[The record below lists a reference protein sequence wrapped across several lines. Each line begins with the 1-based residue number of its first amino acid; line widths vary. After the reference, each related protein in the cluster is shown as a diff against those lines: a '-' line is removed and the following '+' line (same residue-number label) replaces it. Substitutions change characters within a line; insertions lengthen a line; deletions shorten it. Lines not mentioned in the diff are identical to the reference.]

1 MNLSAENRPSLRAFE
16 AMGAEQKL
24 HQFSFGDI
32 QWLTIN
38 GAPDSL
44 NSLAQS
50 LGQRTDLLRA
60 TRNRRVMRV
69 DGCPSVIVKHFLPGG
84 PLGLLKSIIRGDPA
98 LREWN
103 ALRRAARHELPVPKA
118 VAVGWRYRFAQRESF
133 LVTEALSDAAP
144 LGQYLYGA
152 QRAAN
157 ALRRK
162 AIEQAAKVLRK
173 AHDAGMFHKDLHLD
187 NLMVR
192 LQETGP
198 QVFLIDLQRVD
209 FRRPLRIKERL
220 INLAELHG
228 GCTAATHTERLRFLK
243 TYLLELP
250 GLGKDLRPL
259 LLRLE
264 TMALKHR
271 LRVWRSRQK
280 RCLADN
286 RDFVKLRVGRYMG
299 CARRDWTEG
308 AFLSALSGP
317 VELLSSCAVVKDS
330 RTTTVGSGKVRERA
344 IHVKRYNFQGLGYAL
359 KDLFRASRAKRAWFA
374 ANSCVM
380 RGLSV
385 AGPVTYLERR
395 RGRVL
400 LESYLVSHTVEGR
413 SLTEIMAQ
421 RAGPFPE
428 RRDLIDGLARFL
440 ARMHRHQ
447 VANRDLKGD
456 NLIVSTKGSERHVF
470 FIVDFDGVEIGPV
483 SWRTRV
489 KNLTR
494 LEREFRGSAAITRTD
509 RLRFLKTYLGPRF
522 GDQWKKF
529 WRGVLRRVGVD

>member
-1 MNLSAENRPSLRAFE
+1 MSTVAKSLPSCLSRIFWLDAKMDMHSLQRIVQA
-16 AMGAEQKL
+16 L
-24 HQFSFGDI
+24 DTSPDVLR
-32 QWLTIN
+32 LT
-38 GAPDSL
+38 PH
-44 NSLAQS
+44 
-50 LGQRTDLLRA
+50 
-60 TRNRRVMRV
+60 RRVLRI
-69 DGCPSVIVKHFLPGG
+69 DAEPAVIVKHFSPGALSG
-84 PLGLLKSIIRGDPA
+84 VLKGIFRGDPA
-98 LREWN
+98 LREWS

-118 VAVGWRYRFAQRESF
+118 VAVGWRYRFPRRESF
-133 LVTEALSDAAP
+133 LVTEVLDDAVP
-144 LGQYLYGA
+144 LGQYLYA
-152 QRAAN
+152 VQRAA
-157 ALRRK
+157 AAPRRK
-162 AIEQAAKVLRK
+162 AIEQAARVLRK
-173 AHDAGMFHKDLHLD
+173 AHDVGMFHKDLHLD

-192 LQETGP
+192 NKEAGP

-209 FRRPLRIKERL
+209 FRRPLTIKERL

-228 GCTAATHTERLRFLK
+228 GCTAATHAERLRFLK
-243 TYLLELP
+243 TYLLASP

-271 LRVWRSRQK
+271 LSLWRSRQK

-286 RDFVKLRVGRYMG
+286 RDFVKLRVGRYIG

-330 RTTTVGSGKVRERA
+330 RTTTVGAGKVCERA
-344 IHVKRYNFQGLGYAL
+344 IHLKRYNYQGMGYAL
-359 KDLFRASRAKRAWFA
+359 KDLFRASRAKRAWVA
-374 ANSCVM
+374 GNSCMM

-385 AGPVTYLERR
+385 AAPVIYLERR
-395 RGRVL
+395 RGCVL

-421 RAGPFPE
+421 WAGPLSE
-428 RRDLIDGLARFL
+428 KRDLIDGLARFL

-456 NLIVSTKGSERHVF
+456 NLIVSRKGSEQHVF
-470 FIVDFDGVEIGPV
+470 SIVDFDGVDIGPV

-494 LEREFRGSAAITRTD
+494 LERGVRESATATTTD
-509 RLRFLKTYLGPRF
+509 RLRFLRTYLGPRF
-522 GDQWKKF
+522 GVQWKKY
-529 WRGVLRRVGVD
+529 WRGVSRRVGVD